1 MYDGKGF
8 TGFLVNVHETST
20 GVHYDIEMISEFCK
34 KNGIFLVVDAI
45 SSFLADDFDMN
56 KLGVQVMITGSHKAL
71 ACPTGES
78 VIVLSDE
85 AVNRVEARD
94 VKCMYLNQKSA
105 LKNGER

>member
-1 MYDGKGF
+1 MAEKKKVLYMYDGKGF

-56 KLGVQVMITGSHKAL
+56 KLGVQVMITGSQKAL
-71 ACPTGES
+71 ACPPGVS

-85 AVNRVEARD
+85 AVKRVEARD
-94 VKCMYLNQKSA
+94 VKCI
-105 LKNGER
+105 